1 MIRIFIFVLCA
12 LCQIQAV
19 AKVQTPE
26 DVRRLDFFQSLFDGY
41 KNENQPVHE
50 IPKVFHVIALGPHSL
65 LPKAESHLRTWLEK
79 HPGWHIKLWT
89 DRTVQ
94 MALDRVEVMTA
105 NQFPLQNCVDCYYS
119 AESFEERSLLLR
131 YAILLHEGG
140 VYIDQDVECLAS
152 LEPIRAACDFFCGLE
167 PFGVSQRSSNV
178 NPACHLIGATKGHP
192 ILREAQEIQIA
203 QWQSFE
209 KLFPGTDSL
218 SISNRILH
226 RSVQAFSLAIEKA
239 ASQQG
244 RKDCVF
250 PPEYFSSSERKVAR
264 YALSP
269 AKSLFGRR
277 IEQAQNKEK
286 VEDAFTAIRNQLKM
300 CLYLICAL
308 AALNIVLGA
317 IVFHLYKKNRQ
328 KK

>member
-1 MIRIFIFVLCA
+1 MIRFFIFILCA
-12 LCQIQAV
+12 LCQIQA
-19 AKVQTPE
+19 AGKVQTPE
-26 DVRRLDFFQSLFDGY
+26 DMRRLAYFQSLFDVFTNGH
-41 KNENQPVHE
+41 QPVGE
-50 IPKVFHVIALGPHSL
+50 IPKVLHVIALGPHSL
-65 LPKAESHLRTWLEK
+65 SLRAEGILRTWIDK

-94 MALDRVEVMTA
+94 MSLDQVEVMTA
-105 NQFPLQNCVDCYYS
+105 NQFPLQNCADCYYS

-131 YAILLHEGG
+131 YAILLQEGG
-140 VYIDQDVECLAS
+140 VYVEQDVECLS
-152 LEPIRAACDFFCGLE
+152 SIEPMRVVCDFFCGLE
-167 PFGVSQRSSNV
+167 PIGASQRSSSV

-192 ILREAQEIQIA
+192 ILKAVQEIQVS

-218 SISNRILH
+218 SIASRILH

-239 ASQQG
+239 AATEG

-250 PPEYFSSSERKVAR
+250 PPEYFSSSDRKEAR
-264 YALSP
+264 YALAP
-269 AKSLFGRR
+269 AKALFGRR
-277 IEQAQNKEK
+277 IEQSQNKEK
-286 VEDAFTAIRNQLKM
+286 IEDAFTAIRNQLKF

-328 KK
+328 RR